1 MKQKGG
7 GYKLP
12 IDRLIINYLKMKKVS
27 ENNNRKE
34 VKQTYQEM
42 GNAKGYT
49 KLSLKGERF
58 EAESSISVNG
68 IPIFEY
74 KLLV

>member
-1 MKQKGG
+1 
-7 GYKLP
+7 
-12 IDRLIINYLKMKKVS
+12 MKKVS
-27 ENNNRKE
+27 EINNRKE